1 MAKKEGKLSFKSL
14 FNELMEKSLRSLIF
28 VVAEHSDHLASW
40 IKNIS
45 GFRRRIRRLLTAVI
59 LVSAGLS
66 VVGIGIGLYIAELYP
81 NLDNGVS
88 HILVGAVLVLIALLY
103 MKSNE

>member
-1 MAKKEGKLSFKSL
+1 MAKKEGKLNFKSL
-14 FNELMEKSLRSLIF
+14 FNEFMEKSLRSLIS

-40 IKNIS
+40 IQNIS
-45 GFRRRIRRLLTAVI
+45 GFRRKLRHLLTAVI
-59 LVSAGLS
+59 LASAGLS
-66 VVGIGIGLYIAELYP
+66 VLGIGIGLYVANLYP
-81 NLDNGVS
+81 NLGNGIS